1 MVEEKEIEGIL
12 IFENDIFFDDRGYFM
27 EVFNKKRNKYH
38 CLEEYFFLLKDN
50 ISCSKKDVLRG
61 LHFQKRHHLNK

>member
-27 EVFNKKRNKYH
+27 EV
-38 CLEEYFFLLKDN
+38 L
-50 ISCSKKDVLRG
+50 
-61 LHFQKRHHLNK
+61 